1 MANNIHD
8 LNVVILDTL
17 RMLSEHQL
25 EDRAVAVARAVKQQA
40 RITYVRQN
48 YANSGWS
55 QIPVVKRLDAL
66 SRLLEESTE
75 ILD

>member
-25 EDRAVAVARAVKQQA
+25 EDRAVAVTRAVKQQA